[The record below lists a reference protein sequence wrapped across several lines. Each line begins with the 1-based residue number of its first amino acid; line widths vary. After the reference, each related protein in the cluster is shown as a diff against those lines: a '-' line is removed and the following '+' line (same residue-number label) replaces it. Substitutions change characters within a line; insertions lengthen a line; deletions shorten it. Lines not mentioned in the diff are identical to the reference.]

1 MAIFETEN
9 HEIYA
14 DCHCGCDNGLRIRIE
29 KDNFDEY
36 CFCSYT
42 SGNFYAMQSSFT
54 TRLKTKLRKIW
65 SIIRNKDFYYS
76 EIIMSQEEFDKFRK
90 ALNKVDSN
98 ETVDK

>member
-29 KDNFDEY
+29 KDNFGEY

-42 SGNFYAMQSSFT
+42 SGNFYAMQSYFT
-54 TRLKTKLRKIW
+54 
-65 SIIRNKDFYYS
+65 IRNKDFYYS
-76 EIIMSQEEFDKFRK
+76 EIIMSKEEFDKFRK
-90 ALNKVDSN
+90 ALNKVGSD
-98 ETVDK
+98 ETLDR

>member
-29 KDNFDEY
+29 KDNFGEY

-42 SGNFYAMQSSFT
+42 SGNFYAMQSYFT
-54 TRLKTKLRKIW
+54 TRLKTKLKKIW
-65 SIIRNKDFYYS
+65 AIIRNKDFYYS
-76 EIIMSQEEFDKFRK
+76 EIIMSKEEFDKFRK
-90 ALNKVDSN
+90 ALNKVGSD
-98 ETVDK
+98 ETLDR